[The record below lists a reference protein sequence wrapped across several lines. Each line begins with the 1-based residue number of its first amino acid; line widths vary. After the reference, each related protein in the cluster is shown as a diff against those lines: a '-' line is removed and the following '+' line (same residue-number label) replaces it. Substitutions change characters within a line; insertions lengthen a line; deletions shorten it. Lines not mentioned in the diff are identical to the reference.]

1 MVCGHVVHDHT
12 DNFVSQIGRLAVF
25 TRVQCA
31 TSFKG
36 TSMSKIEGLGEL
48 VFGACCTQVIAVI
61 YEHNMAQQI
70 LKYCG
75 ENDDLPQIRPRQ

>member
-1 MVCGHVVHDHT
+1 
-12 DNFVSQIGRLAVF
+12 
-25 TRVQCA
+25 
-31 TSFKG
+31 
-36 TSMSKIEGLGEL
+36 MSKIEGLGEL